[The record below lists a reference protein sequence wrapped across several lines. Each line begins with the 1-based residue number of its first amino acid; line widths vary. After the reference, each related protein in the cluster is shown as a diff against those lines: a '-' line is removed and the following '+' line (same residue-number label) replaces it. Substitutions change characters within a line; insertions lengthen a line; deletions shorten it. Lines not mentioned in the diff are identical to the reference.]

1 MWWAYSA
8 TLRSCTKCDN
18 EAEVFSSISGPTTL
32 QHVVFRSDLAVEHFH
47 LSLVKSTSVSHW
59 VLECQCISKLR
70 FLCVLDRTCN
80 TYTTAGQV
88 SLILNS
94 RKRWRPDKPGELGE
108 RRHVLCSRLDFCL
121 ESLHQNIQI
130 SLNYIR
136 IYILSNRISRRP
148 YNTKNQQTI
157 QKFKKIKISKIKKN
171 QKSKKFKNSKK

>member
-47 LSLVKSTSVSHW
+47 LSLVKSTSVSHL

-88 SLILNS
+88 SLVLNS

-108 RRHVLCSRLDFCL
+108 RRHVFCSRLDFCL
-121 ESLHQNIQI
+121 ESLHQNWYTDKIYTDI
-130 SLNYIR
+130 IKLYIHTY
-136 IYILSNRISRRP
+136 IYITYIYITYI
-148 YNTKNQQTI
+148 YNIYIYNI
-157 QKFKKIKISKIKKN
+157 YIYI
-171 QKSKKFKNSKK
+171 